1 MKKYGKYA
9 GIFIFNLKYME
20 QLHPASMNCV
30 SLKLMLGSCEK
41 DENALTKTPS
51 IFSVQSINSLTAD
64 SKTIFLSVDVV
75 ILKSDKKQI

>member
-1 MKKYGKYA
+1 MEKYG
-9 GIFIFNLKYME
+9 
-20 QLHPASMNCV
+20 
-30 SLKLMLGSCEK
+30 EK